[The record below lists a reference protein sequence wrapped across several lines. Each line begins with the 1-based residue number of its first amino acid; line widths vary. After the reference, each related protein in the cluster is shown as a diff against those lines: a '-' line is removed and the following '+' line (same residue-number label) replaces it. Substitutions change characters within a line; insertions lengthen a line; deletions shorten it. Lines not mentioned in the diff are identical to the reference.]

1 MLIKPRKNKNK
12 DYINISSLFLI
23 SLLFLLG
30 FIGPGFWK
38 INSPNFKF
46 VVFKKDVN
54 KVYFKKFAIECIYPY
69 FPNR

>member
-1 MLIKPRKNKNK
+1 MLIKPKKIKDK

-23 SLLFLLG
+23 FLLFLLG

-46 VVFKKDVN
+46 LVFQRD
-54 KVYFKKFAIECIYPY
+54 
-69 FPNR
+69 